1 MHVVFANTGVQ
12 YVCQPLSSGVRF
24 TSASVGHGWQR
35 CECQEMGDQTRV
47 YNYIQWKIVPGRLML
62 AVDTTCGDP
71 EKGYFCNEE
80 ALAGDF
86 PVVIEGLMGLEG
98 VPLAG
103 LPRVDLT
110 IRPATAGAGAAKEVH
125 MVVDFGNSR
134 TGALL
139 IEIDQEAA
147 DTPMMEPFELINRHH
162 LDAFNEE
169 GDFQKKDSARWF
181 SSRTQ
186 WCTSPY
192 LSPPRLEKTIAAS
205 DEGAARSGGFLGIGK
220 KRPQGT
226 TRTVFVTPRLFQDL
240 SAVRM
245 GQEADDVTQVMQ
257 TDGTVLT
264 GVSSPKR
271 YLWADDDSWLQGAI
285 WHMADPDDR
294 LETHNYAG
302 TLQGPLLRYLEE
314 EDPDELDLPPLDS
327 DEIGDDELA
336 REIPYKP
343 HHAPRCMMVAALYE
357 MVAQAYTYINSEAY
371 RSMTGDQGR
380 PREIRNLTLT
390 YPSGMITQERER
402 FRRQA
407 QKALDL
413 FRRTLGRMQRNDPTL
428 TLSIDEASAVH
439 LTYLWSELQ
448 LVDRDPRLWFSL
460 VGHQPLEEEPEDSEE
475 TITESDAMGSHG
487 MGPGNRPG
495 PGGPPGGLGGGPSGP
510 PGPGR
515 PPGMMRPPSTLK
527 PGGPMGPGRPGG
539 TPRPAPPPATT
550 TADTDEDREVRI
562 ACIDIGG
569 GTSDLMIAR
578 YELAA
583 GAVDTISGEML
594 HRDGI
599 SHAGDQLVKRLLERV
614 IVPYFSDRVGMQ
626 GDERE
631 RLFGEERP
639 WNRHFRSDRVLWI
652 NRLFVPLAQAYLQ
665 NAVDENPHT
674 IISHTD
680 PDYVDPDIV
689 QSLQDRIDAE
699 FSAGTISVFQDLGL
713 AYDQATFEPVVHE
726 VFNEL
731 LLDFCRR
738 IVDCNVDLVLLAGQ
752 PTKLRYIQDL
762 VQMYLPLHASR
773 IVPMF
778 NHYAGAWYPYQ
789 DTHGRNPGIIVDPK
803 SAVVVGAAVESLM
816 TKGKLGAIR
825 FRMKDQH
832 AAATPQANLN
842 QYYWGIMDERSSR
855 IRSDRV
861 LFSPENTS
869 ARKDFEM
876 ASERV
881 LIGRRLSPDPQ
892 SEATPV
898 YLIKVDKDNR
908 DGTIEL
914 EITLTRNQT
923 KGQEET
929 LGLTNVK
936 GEVAG
941 EPAEWDGPYKNV
953 TFQWRTLAD
962 ERYYLDTGALD
973 NIEMY

>member
-35 CECQEMGDQTRV
+35 CECQEFGDETRS
-47 YNYIQWKIVPGRLML
+47 YHYIQWKIVPGKLML

-86 PVVIEGLMGLEG
+86 PVIIEGLVSLERT
-98 VPLAG
+98 PLAG
-103 LPRVDLT
+103 LPRVDLI
-110 IRPATAGAGAAKEVH
+110 IRPAAAGAGAAKEVY

-139 IEIDQEAA
+139 IEIDQETA

-162 LDAFNEE
+162 LDAWNEH
-169 GDFQKKDSARWF
+169 GDFQKKHAARWF

-192 LSPPRLEKTIAAS
+192 LPPPRLEKTIAS
-205 DEGAARSGGFLGIGK
+205 GEEGGSRGGGWPFGK
-220 KRPQGT
+220 KPPQGT
-226 TRTVFVTPRLFQDL
+226 SRTVFVTPRLFQDL

-271 YLWADDDSWLQGAI
+271 YLWAEDDSWLQGAI

-294 LETHNYAG
+294 LETHKYAA

-314 EDPDELDLPPLDS
+314 EDPDELELPPLES

-343 HHAPRCMMVAALYE
+343 HHSPRTLMVAALYE
-357 MVAQAYTYINSEAY
+357 MLAQAYTYVNSEAY
-371 RSMTGDQGR
+371 RNMTGDQGK

-402 FRRQA
+402 FRLQA
-407 QKALDL
+407 QKAIDL
-413 FRRTLGRMQRNDPTL
+413 FRATLGRMQRNHPTL

-439 LTYLWSELQ
+439 LTYLWSELL

-460 VGHQPLEEEPEDSEE
+460 VGHQPIEEEAEE
-475 TITESDAMGSHG
+475 TSEDESETAVSQ
-487 MGPGNRPG
+487 GPGR
-495 PGGPPGGLGGGPSGP
+495 PGGPGRPPGGGPSGP
-510 PGPGR
+510 PGSGSGR

-527 PGGPMGPGRPGG
+527 PGGPMGPGRPGAPARPVRAA
-539 TPRPAPPPATT
+539 TPTSSSSNAN
-550 TADTDEDREVRI
+550 EQDREVRI

-578 YELAA
+578 YELAT
-583 GAVDTISGEML
+583 GSVDNISGEML

-599 SHAGDQLVKRLLERV
+599 SHAGDQLVKRLLERI
-614 IVPYFSDRVGMQ
+614 IVPWFSERVGMQ
-626 GDERE
+626 TDERE
-631 RLFGEERP
+631 RLFGVELP
-639 WNRHFRSDRVLWI
+639 WNRHFRAERVLWI

-665 NAVDENPHT
+665 NAVDENPST
-674 IISHTD
+674 VISHTD

-699 FSAGTISVFQDLGL
+699 FKTGTISVFQDLGL
-713 AYDQATFEPVVHE
+713 SYDQAVFEPVIHE

-738 IVDCNVDLVLLAGQ
+738 IVDCNADLVLLAGQ

-762 VQMYLPLHASR
+762 VHMYLPLHSSR

-789 DTHGRNPGIIVDPK
+789 DTQGRNPGIIVDPK
-803 SAVVVGAAVESLM
+803 SAVVVGAALESLM
-816 TKGKLGAIR
+816 MRGKLGAIR
-825 FRMKDQH
+825 FKMKDQH
-832 AAATPQANLN
+832 AASTPQANLN

-855 IRSDRV
+855 IKDYRV
-861 LFSPENTS
+861 LFEPDNTT
-869 ARKDFEM
+869 ARMEFDM
-876 ASERV
+876 VGERV
-881 LIGRRLSPDPQ
+881 LIGRRLSADPQ
-892 SEATPV
+892 AEATPV
-898 YLIKVDKDNR
+898 YLIKVNKDDR
-908 DGTIEL
+908 DGSIDL
-914 EITLTRNQT
+914 KVTLTRNQT
-923 KGQEET
+923 KGKEET
-929 LGLTNVK
+929 LALGGVK

-941 EPAEWDGPYKNV
+941 EPAEWDGPNPNV
-953 TFQWRTLAD
+953 SFAWRTLAD
-962 ERYYLDTGALD
+962 ERFYLDTGALD
-973 NIEMY
+973 NIETY

>member
-35 CECQEMGDQTRV
+35 CRCQEAGDAVRT
-47 YNYIQWKIVPGRLML
+47 YHFIQWKVVPGKLVL

-71 EKGYFCNEE
+71 EKGYFCSEE
-80 ALAGDF
+80 ALADDF
-86 PVVIEGLMGLEG
+86 PVIVEGLLSLEG
-98 VPLAG
+98 APLAG

-139 IEIDQEAA
+139 IEIDQETA
-147 DTPMMEPFELINRHH
+147 DTPVMEPFELINRHH
-162 LDAFNEE
+162 LDAWNENGE
-169 GDFQKKDSARWF
+169 FQKKDSARWF

-186 WCTSPY
+186 WCTAPY
-192 LSPPRLEKTIAAS
+192 LPPPRLDKTIAAAE
-205 DEGAARSGGFLGIGK
+205 DAGGGRSGFLGMGK
-220 KRPQGT
+220 KRPQGR

-257 TDGTVLT
+257 TDGTVVT

-271 YLWADDDSWLQGAI
+271 YLWADDESWLQGAI

-294 LETHNYAG
+294 LETHRYAA

-314 EDPDELDLPPLDS
+314 EDPDELDLPPLES
-327 DEIGDDELA
+327 DEIGDEELA

-343 HHAPRCMMVAALYE
+343 HHAPRCLMVAALYE
-357 MVAQAYTYINSEAY
+357 MIAQAYTYVNSVAY
-371 RSMTGDQGR
+371 RSMVGR
-380 PREIRNLTLT
+380 EYQPREIRNLTLT

-402 FRRQA
+402 FRLQA
-407 QKALDL
+407 QKAIDL
-413 FRRTLGRMQRNDPTL
+413 FRATLGRMQRNHPTL

-460 VGHQPLEEEPEDSEE
+460 VGHEPLPEEPDEPEDAVEDE
-475 TITESDAMGSHG
+475 AHPPAA
-487 MGPGNRPG
+487 GPGRPGG
-495 PGGPPGGLGGGPSGP
+495 PGGPGKP
-510 PGPGR
+510 PGR
-515 PPGMMRPPSTLK
+515 MRPPAMVK
-527 PGGPMGPGRPGG
+527 PRGPMGPGRPG
-539 TPRPAPPPATT
+539 TAARPAPPPVV
-550 TADTDEDREVRI
+550 TADDDNEDREVRI

-626 GDERE
+626 ADERE

-639 WNRHFRSDRVLWI
+639 WNRHFRADRILWI

-665 NAVDENPHT
+665 NAVDENPQT

-680 PDYVDPDIV
+680 PIYVDPEIV
-689 QSLQDRIDAE
+689 QSLQDRIDSE
-699 FSAGTISVFQDLGL
+699 FKAGTISVFQDLGL
-713 AYDQATFEPVVHE
+713 AYDQSVFEAVVHE

-731 LLDFCRR
+731 LLDFCKR

-762 VQMYLPLHASR
+762 VQMYLPLHSSR
-773 IVPMF
+773 IVPMY
-778 NHYAGAWYPYQ
+778 NHYAGTWYPYQ

-816 TKGKLGAIR
+816 TKGKLGHIR

-832 AAATPQANLN
+832 ASSAPQTNLN

-855 IRSDRV
+855 IPDYRV

-869 ARKDFEM
+869 ARSEFEVV
-876 ASERV
+876 AERV

-898 YLIKVDKDNR
+898 YLIKVDKGDR
-908 DGTIEL
+908 DGSIEL
-914 EITLTRNQT
+914 AVTLTRQQP
-923 KGQEET
+923 KGKKRRWISPASKAKSPANPRT
-929 LGLTNVK
+929 GAAPTPTS
-936 GEVAG
+936 ASPG
-941 EPAEWDGPYKNV
+941 EPSPTNGSTWTPGRSIILKCTSGEIPMTKP
-953 TFQWRTLAD
+953 Q
-962 ERYYLDTGALD
+962 
-973 NIEMY
+973 

>member
-1 MHVVFANTGVQ
+1 MHIVFANTGVQ
-12 YVCQPLSSGVRF
+12 YVCQPLSGGVRF
-24 TSASVGHGWQR
+24 TSASVGRGWQR
-35 CECQEMGDQTRV
+35 CECQEGKNEIRS
-47 YNYIQWKIVPGRLML
+47 YNYIQWKIVPGKLML
-62 AVDTTCGDP
+62 AVDTSCGDP

-86 PVVIEGLMGLEG
+86 PVVIEGLVSLEG
-98 VPLAG
+98 NPLAG
-103 LPRVDLT
+103 LPRVDLI
-110 IRPATAGAGAAKEVH
+110 IRPATAIAGVAKDVH

-139 IEIDQEAA
+139 IETDQEAS

-162 LDAFNEE
+162 LDAWNEN
-169 GDFQKKDSARWF
+169 GDFQKKDAARWF
-181 SSRTQ
+181 NSRTQ

-192 LSPPRLEKTIAAS
+192 LPPPRLQKTISSGDDSAS
-205 DEGAARSGGFLGIGK
+205 RGGFLGMGK

-226 TRTVFVTPRLFQDL
+226 SRTVFVTPRLFQDL
-240 SAVRM
+240 SSVRM

-294 LETHNYAG
+294 LETHKYAA

-314 EDPDELDLPPLDS
+314 EDPDELQLPPLES

-343 HHAPRCMMVAALYE
+343 HHSPRSLMVAALYE
-357 MVAQAYTYINSEAY
+357 MLAQAYTYINSEAY
-371 RSMTGDQGR
+371 RSMTGDQAR

-402 FRRQA
+402 FRLQA
-407 QKALDL
+407 QKAIDL
-413 FRRTLGRMQRNDPTL
+413 FRATLGRMQRNHPTL

-460 VGHQPLEEEPEDSEE
+460 VGHKPMEKEVPAPKDEESE
-475 TITESDAMGSHG
+475 TVQK
-487 MGPGNRPG
+487 
-495 PGGPPGGLGGGPSGP
+495 GLGR
-510 PGPGR
+510 GPGR
-515 PPGMMRPPSTLK
+515 PSSGGPGIKRPPTTLK
-527 PGGPMGPGRPGG
+527 PGGPMGPGRPGAP
-539 TPRPAPPPATT
+539 PRPAPGPAVMKSLGSEPN
-550 TADTDEDREVRI
+550 EDREVRI

-578 YELAA
+578 YSLAA

-599 SHAGDQLVKRLLERV
+599 SHAGDQLVKRLLERI

-626 GDERE
+626 AEERE

-639 WNRHFRSDRVLWI
+639 WNRHFRAERVLWI

-665 NAVDENPHT
+665 NAVDNNPNT

-689 QSLQDRIDAE
+689 QSLQDRIDGE
-699 FSAGTISVFQDLGL
+699 FKAGTISVFQDLGL
-713 AYDQATFEPVVHE
+713 AYDQSVFEPVVHE

-731 LLDFCRR
+731 LLDFCKR
-738 IVDCNVDLVLLAGQ
+738 IVDCDADLVLLAGQ
-752 PTKLRYIQDL
+752 PTKLQYIQDL
-762 VQMYLPLHASR
+762 VQMYLPLHSSR
-773 IVPMF
+773 IVPMYK
-778 NHYAGAWYPYQ
+778 HYAGAWYPYQ

-825 FRMKDQH
+825 FKMKDQH
-832 AAATPQANLN
+832 AASAPQANLN

-855 IRSDRV
+855 IRGDRV

-869 ARKDFEM
+869 ARSEFEM

-898 YLIKVDKDNR
+898 YLIKVDKSNR

-914 EITLTRNQT
+914 HVTLTRQQV
-923 KGQEET
+923 KGKEEN
-929 LGLTNVK
+929 LDLTGVK

-953 TFQWRTLAD
+953 SFAWRTLAD
-962 ERYYLDTGALD
+962 ERFYLDTGALAPTSPR
-973 NIEMY
+973 E

>member
-1 MHVVFANTGVQ
+1 
-12 YVCQPLSSGVRF
+12 
-24 TSASVGHGWQR
+24 
-35 CECQEMGDQTRV
+35 MGDEIRA
-47 YNYIQWKIVPGRLML
+47 YHFLQWKIVPGKLML

-80 ALAGDF
+80 ALAGDY
-86 PVVIEGLMGLEG
+86 PVVLEALIGLEG

-139 IEIDQEAA
+139 IEIDQETAE
-147 DTPMMEPFELINRHH
+147 TPMMEPFELINRHH
-162 LDAFNEE
+162 LDAWNDAGE
-169 GDFQKKDSARWF
+169 FQKKDAARWF

-192 LSPPRLEKTIAAS
+192 LHPPRLEKTIS
-205 DEGAARSGGFLGIGK
+205 TMEDGSGRSGFLGMGK
-220 KRPQGT
+220 KRPQST
-226 TRTVFVTPRLFQDL
+226 SRTVFVTPRLFQDL

-271 YLWADDDSWLQGAI
+271 YLWADDDTWLQGAI

-294 LETHNYAG
+294 LETHTYAA
-302 TLQGPLLRYLEE
+302 TLQGPLMRYLAD
-314 EDPDELDLPPLDS
+314 EDPDELELPPLDS
-327 DEIGDDELA
+327 DEIADYELA
-336 REIPYKP
+336 REIPFKP
-343 HHAPRCMMVAALYE
+343 HHAPRSLMVAALYE
-357 MVAQAYTYINSEAY
+357 MIAQAYTYVNSEAY
-371 RSMTGDQGR
+371 RNMTGDQGR

-402 FRRQA
+402 FRAQA
-407 QKALDL
+407 KKAIDL
-413 FRRTLGRMQRNDPTL
+413 FRATLGRMQRNEPTL

-439 LTYLWSELQ
+439 LTYLWSEFQ
-448 LVDRDPRLWFSL
+448 LVDKDPRLWFSL
-460 VGHQPLEEEPEDSEE
+460 IGHEPLKQEPKEPAV
-475 TITESDAMGSHG
+475 ESDEMGSHG
-487 MGPGNRPG
+487 MGRMHGGPN
-495 PGGPPGGLGGGPSGP
+495 PGGPPRPGRGPSGP
-510 PGPGR
+510 PGGSSSGPGK
-515 PPGMMRPPSTLK
+515 PPGMRPPSSMK
-527 PGGPMGPGRPGG
+527 SGGPQGPGRPG
-539 TPRPAPPPATT
+539 TPLRPAPSPASIGKTNE
-550 TADTDEDREVRI
+550 ADREVRI

-614 IVPYFSDRVGMQ
+614 IVPYFSDRVGMKPE
-626 GDERE
+626 ERD

-639 WNRHFRSDRVLWI
+639 ANRHFRSDRVLWI

-665 NAVDENPHT
+665 NAVDENSQT
-674 IISHTD
+674 LISHTD
-680 PDYVDPDIV
+680 PDYVDDEIV
-689 QSLQDRIDAE
+689 ESLQERIDLE
-699 FSAGTISVFQDLGL
+699 FKAGTISVAQDLGL
-713 AYDQATFEPVVHE
+713 YYDQATFEPVVHE

-738 IVDCNVDLVLLAGQ
+738 IVDCNADLVLLAGQ

-762 VQMYLPLHASR
+762 VNMYLPLHASR

-778 NHYAGAWYPYQ
+778 NHYAGTWYPYQ
-789 DTHGRNPGIIVDPK
+789 DSHGRNPGIIVDPK

-825 FRMKDQH
+825 FKMKDQH

-855 IRSDRV
+855 IRGDRV

-869 ARKDFEM
+869 ARQEFEM

-881 LIGRRLSPDPQ
+881 LIGRRLSPDPL

-898 YLIKVDKDNR
+898 YLIKVNKGER
-908 DGTIEL
+908 DGTIDL
-914 EITLTRNQT
+914 QITLSRNQT
-923 KGQEET
+923 KGKEET
-929 LGLTNVK
+929 LEMTGVK

-941 EPAEWDGPYKNV
+941 EPGLWDGPEQNV
-953 TFQWRTLAD
+953 SFHWRTLAD

>member
-1 MHVVFANTGVQ
+1 MVHCA
-12 YVCQPLSSGVRF
+12 Y
-24 TSASVGHGWQR
+24 
-35 CECQEMGDQTRV
+35 
-47 YNYIQWKIVPGRLML
+47 
-62 AVDTTCGDP
+62 
-71 EKGYFCNEE
+71 
-80 ALAGDF
+80 
-86 PVVIEGLMGLEG
+86 
-98 VPLAG
+98 
-103 LPRVDLT
+103 LP
-110 IRPATAGAGAAKEVH
+110 
-125 MVVDFGNSR
+125 
-134 TGALL
+134 
-139 IEIDQEAA
+139 
-147 DTPMMEPFELINRHH
+147 
-162 LDAFNEE
+162 
-169 GDFQKKDSARWF
+169 
-181 SSRTQ
+181 
-186 WCTSPY
+186 
-192 LSPPRLEKTIAAS
+192 PPRLEKTIAAS
-205 DEGAARSGGFLGIGK
+205 DDGGGRGRDWFLGMGK
-220 KRPQGT
+220 KRPQGL

-294 LETHNYAG
+294 LETRRYAA

-314 EDPDELDLPPLDS
+314 EDPDELELPPLES
-327 DEIGDDELA
+327 DEISDEELS

-343 HHAPRCMMVAALYE
+343 HHAPRSLMVAALYE
-357 MVAQAYTYINSEAY
+357 MVAQAYTYVNSVAY
-371 RSMTGDQGR
+371 RSMTGEQGR

-390 YPSGMITQERER
+390 YPSGMITPERER
-402 FRRQA
+402 FRLQA
-407 QKALDL
+407 QKAIDL
-413 FRRTLGRMQRNDPTL
+413 FRATLGRTQRNHPTL

-460 VGHQPLEEEPEDSEE
+460 VGHEPIEEEIEKSEE
-475 TITESDAMGSHG
+475 STEEQAAPAI
-487 MGPGNRPG
+487 GPGSRS
-495 PGGPPGGLGGGPSGP
+495 PGGPGK
-510 PGPGR
+510 
-515 PPGMMRPPSTLK
+515 PPGMVRPPSTLK
-527 PGGPMGPGRPGG
+527 PGGPMGPGRPGAP
-539 TPRPAPPPATT
+539 TAPAPPAVVTGSE
-550 TADTDEDREVRI
+550 DEEYREVRI

-626 GDERE
+626 PEERE
-631 RLFGEERP
+631 ILFGVEVPR
-639 WNRHFRSDRVLWI
+639 NRHFRAERILWI

-665 NAVDENPHT
+665 NAVDENPQT

-680 PDYVDPDIV
+680 PDYVDPEIV

-699 FSAGTISVFQDLGL
+699 FKTGTISVFQDLGL
-713 AYDQATFEPVVHE
+713 AYDQAVFEPVVHE

-731 LLDFCRR
+731 LLDFCKR
-738 IVDCNVDLVLLAGQ
+738 IVDCNADLVLLAGQ

-762 VQMYLPLHASR
+762 VRMYLPLHASR

-816 TKGKLGAIR
+816 TKGKLGAFR
-825 FRMKDQH
+825 FKMKDQH
-832 AAATPQANLN
+832 AATAPQTNLN

-855 IRSDRV
+855 IRGDRV

-869 ARKDFEM
+869 ARSEFEVV
-876 ASERV
+876 AERV
-881 LIGRRLSPDPQ
+881 LIGRRLSPDPR

-898 YLIKVDKDNR
+898 YLLKVDKADR
-908 DGTIEL
+908 DGSIEL
-914 EITLTRNQT
+914 HVTLTRQQP
-923 KGQEET
+923 KGKEET
-929 LGLTNVK
+929 LELSGVK

-941 EPAEWDGPYKNV
+941 EPAEWDGPNANV
-953 TFQWRTLAD
+953 RFSWRTLAD
-962 ERYYLDTGALD
+962 DRFYLDTGALD
-973 NIEMY
+973 NIDGKPQ

>member
-12 YVCQPLSSGVRF
+12 YVCQPLSSGMRF

-35 CECQEMGDQTRV
+35 CRCQEAGDVVET
-47 YNYIQWKIVPGRLML
+47 YNYIQWKVVPGKLML

-71 EKGYFCNEE
+71 EKGYFCSEE
-80 ALAGDF
+80 ALADDF
-86 PVVIEGLMGLEG
+86 PVVIEGLLGLEG
-98 VPLAG
+98 APLAG

-125 MVVDFGNSR
+125 MVIDFGNSR

-147 DTPMMEPFELINRHH
+147 DTPLMEPFELINRHH
-162 LDAFNEE
+162 LDAWNENGE
-169 GDFQKKDSARWF
+169 FHKRDAARWF

-192 LSPPRLEKTIAAS
+192 LPPPRLEKTIAATDDGS
-205 DEGAARSGGFLGIGK
+205 GGRGGFLGMGK
-220 KRPQGT
+220 KRPQGL
-226 TRTVFVTPRLFQDL
+226 TRTIFVTPRLFQDL

-294 LETHNYAG
+294 LETHRYAA

-314 EDPDELDLPPLDS
+314 EDPDELELPPLES
-327 DEIGDDELA
+327 DEISDEELS

-343 HHAPRCMMVAALYE
+343 HHAPRCLMVAALYE
-357 MVAQAYTYINSEAY
+357 MIAQAYSYVNSVAY
-371 RSMTGDQGR
+371 RSMTGEQGR

-402 FRRQA
+402 FRLQA
-407 QKALDL
+407 QKAIDL
-413 FRRTLGRMQRNDPTL
+413 FRTTLGRTQRNTPTL

-460 VGHQPLEEEPEDSEE
+460 VGREPAQEEPEASEE
-475 TITESDAMGSHG
+475 SLDEPAA
-487 MGPGNRPG
+487 PG
-495 PGGPPGGLGGGPSGP
+495 PGPGSRLGPPGG
-510 PGPGR
+510 
-515 PPGMMRPPSTLK
+515 PGMMRPPAAQR
-527 PGGPMGPGRPGG
+527 PGGPMGPGRPGK
-539 TPRPAPPPATT
+539 PARPAPAPVVSQTGN
-550 TADTDEDREVRI
+550 DEEDREVRI

-578 YELAA
+578 YELAS

-599 SHAGDQLVKRLLERV
+599 SHAGDQMVKRLLEKV
-614 IVPYFSDRVGMQ
+614 IVPYFADRMGMQ
-626 GDERE
+626 PEERE
-631 RLFGEERP
+631 TLFGVEVPR
-639 WNRHFRSDRVLWI
+639 NRHFRAERILWI

-665 NAVDENPHT
+665 NAVDENPQT

-680 PDYVDPDIV
+680 PDYVDPEIV

-699 FSAGTISVFQDLGL
+699 FKTGTISVFQDLGL
-713 AYDQATFEPVVHE
+713 AYDQSVFEPVVHE

-731 LLDFCRR
+731 LLDFCKR
-738 IVDCNVDLVLLAGQ
+738 IVDCDADLVLLAGQ

-778 NHYAGAWYPYQ
+778 NHYAGTWYPYQ
-789 DTHGRNPGIIVDPK
+789 DSRGRNPGIIVDPK

-816 TKGKLGAIR
+816 TKGKLGHIR

-832 AAATPQANLN
+832 ASSAPQANLN

-855 IRSDRV
+855 IPDYRV
-861 LFSPENTS
+861 LFSPDNASSRSE
-869 ARKDFEM
+869 FEVV
-876 ASERV
+876 AERV
-881 LIGRRLSPDPQ
+881 LIGRRLSPDPK

-898 YLIKVDKDNR
+898 YLIKVDKGDR
-908 DGTIEL
+908 DGSIEL
-914 EITLTRNQT
+914 QVSLTRKQP
-923 KGQEET
+923 KGKEES
-929 LGLTNVK
+929 LELAGVK

-941 EPAEWDGPYKNV
+941 EPAEWDGPYANV
-953 TFQWRTLAD
+953 RFSWRTLAD
-962 ERYYLDTGALD
+962 ERFYLDTGALD